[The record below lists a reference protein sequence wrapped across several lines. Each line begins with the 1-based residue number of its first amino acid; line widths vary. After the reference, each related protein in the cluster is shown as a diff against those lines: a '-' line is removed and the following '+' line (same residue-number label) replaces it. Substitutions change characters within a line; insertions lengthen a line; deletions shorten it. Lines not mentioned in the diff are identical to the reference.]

1 MYFCSNLMFLSY
13 FLSFQIISE
22 WEMGKGAV
30 AVFLM
35 DNVSRVG
42 VSRDGCST
50 RRVLSDGRSPSHV
63 Y

>member
-1 MYFCSNLMFLSY
+1 MYFCSNLMILSY

-35 DNVSRVG
+35 DEVTK
-42 VSRDGCST
+42 C
-50 RRVLSDGRSPSHV
+50 RRVEWAGTGVQPEGF
-63 Y
+63 